1 MSLKDLAKHIND
13 QEGAINKLPS
23 EVISK
28 SDSSTLRWEGVRSS
42 FWGKGLE
49 SVQWEEDVTRGSD
62 PVEDVALP
70 DQRVVATFPPIL
82 APKTPNIL
90 VRSQYSA
97 AEQRAVL
104 ASESL
109 FVFMVSGQPGVG
121 LFPSFSAAHSV

>member
-1 MSLKDLAKHIND
+1 MSLEDLAVYIKD
-13 QEGAINKLPS
+13 QEDAISNLSS

-28 SDSSTLRWEGVRSS
+28 VVSHRRCWEGVRSS

-49 SVQWEEDVTRGSD
+49 SVQREEGVTRGSD

-82 APKTPNIL
+82 APNTPNIL